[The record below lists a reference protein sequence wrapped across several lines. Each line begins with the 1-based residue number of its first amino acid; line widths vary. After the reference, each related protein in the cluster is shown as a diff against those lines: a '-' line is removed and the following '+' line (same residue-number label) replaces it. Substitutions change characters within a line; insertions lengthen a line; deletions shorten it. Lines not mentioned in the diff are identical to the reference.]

1 MKFSL
6 ILPALLAL
14 PLLRGDIV
22 QGDPGPRGRL
32 PAQPG
37 KFANGQSVLSASAVE
52 KAADISKYTNGLTLS
67 APDGAG
73 NVAQIAARALER
85 AHFSRMRFRDEVSA
99 KLFERYLES
108 LDPQRVYFLQGDYDE
123 FAKYKTRLD
132 DLTMIEK
139 DVQPAYE
146 IFNRFLQRFDQQYA
160 HVTGLLKSE
169 DFRFDSEE
177 RVQLNRKEEAR
188 PKDLAEAKKLWRD
201 RLRYEYLT
209 EKLNQTAIPELST
222 NVWRKVTGVGVDQPL
237 PETLPAT
244 VKRPLG
250 TNVLTDLEAL
260 VGKVH
265 GAEAVAKVN
274 EGKWT
279 TRKEIETYLA
289 GKLPEE
295 RRKDTLD
302 KLARRYNRTL
312 RTLKQYEPDEV
323 LQLYLD
329 SLAHSYDPHSNYFGK
344 SELDSFSI
352 SMNLTLFGIGATLQ
366 SEDGYTV
373 IRNVVPGSP
382 AEKSKQIKVGD
393 KIVAV
398 AQGDDGEWV
407 DVVDEKLKRVVEQI
421 RGTKGTRVRL
431 TTIPAGGDDSA
442 RKVVSLVR
450 DEVKLED
457 SEAKAKIVEL
467 PGAAGKSQRVGVIDL
482 PSFYASFPVGVG
494 GRGTRHKSTT
504 ADVSKLIKK
513 LQAEK
518 VEGIILDLRRNGGGS
533 LEEAVNLTGLFIKS
547 GPVVQVKEFNGRV
560 VQDDDEDPSVLYDG
574 PLMVLTSRFS
584 ASASEIVAGA
594 LQDYGRA
601 VVVGDVNTHGKGT
614 VQTIQELGMILP
626 DSPVHPGAVK
636 LTIRKFYRASG
647 ESTQLKGVVPDVI
660 LPGVNNL
667 LETGESSLTNAL
679 PWDTIASAEFDRLN
693 RIQPYLGQ
701 LRDRSSNRIAGDR
714 DWDYIRQDVEIYRKK
729 QAEKTISLN
738 YDQRVRER
746 LDDRARAEV
755 RKKEL
760 AARGQ
765 KEPTTYEL
773 TLKLAEEPGLPAPV
787 GKTNTVAKANDPH
800 ASGKVP
806 TEGSKADPDDEGEPE
821 NQPDQAVDVH
831 LREAERILLDLIEL
845 SGGGTKKG
853 VATSITR

>member
-1 MKFSL
+1 MKFTL

-14 PLLRGDIV
+14 PLLRGDTP
-22 QGDPGPRGRL
+22 QAGASLER
-32 PAQPG
+32 
-37 KFANGQSVLSASAVE
+37 SV
-52 KAADISKYTNGLTLS
+52 DISKYTNTLSLS

-73 NVAQIAARALER
+73 LVAQITGRALER
-85 AHFSRMRFRDEVSA
+85 SHFSRMRFRDEVSSR
-99 KLFERYLES
+99 LFERYLES
-108 LDPQRVYFLQGDYDE
+108 LDPQRVYFLQSDYEE

-146 IFNRFLQRFDQQYA
+146 IFNRFLQRFDQQYVQVA
-160 HVTGLLKSE
+160 GLLKSE
-169 DFRFDSEE
+169 DFRFDGTD
-177 RVQLNRKEEAR
+177 RVQLNRKEEPRPATLEEAR
-188 PKDLAEAKKLWRD
+188 KLWRD

-209 EKLNQTAIPELST
+209 EKLNQVEIPALST
-222 NVWRKVTGVGVDQPL
+222 NVWRKVVDVASDAVL
-237 PETLPAT
+237 PESLPTT
-244 VKRPLG
+244 VMLPLG
-250 TNVLTDLEAL
+250 TNVVSELEAL

-265 GAEAVAKVN
+265 SAQVVAQVN
-274 EGKWT
+274 DGKWT
-279 TRKEIETYLA
+279 ARAPVQMYLEA
-289 GKLPEE
+289 KLPGE
-295 RRKDTLD
+295 RHKETLE
-302 KLARRYNRTL
+302 KLTRRYNRTL

-421 RGTKGTRVRL
+421 RGTEGTKVRL
-431 TTIPAGGDDSA
+431 TVIPARGDDSA
-442 RKVVSLVR
+442 RKVVTIVR

-467 PGAAGKSQRVGVIDL
+467 PTGSGKTSRVGVIDL
-482 PSFYASFPVGVG
+482 PSFYASFPVGIG
-494 GRGTRHKSTT
+494 GRGTTRKSTT
-504 ADVSKLIKK
+504 TDVSKLIRK
-513 LQAEK
+513 LQSEK

-533 LEEAVNLTGLFIKS
+533 LEESVNLTGLFIKS
-547 GPVVQVKEFNGRV
+547 GPVVQVKEYNGRV
-560 VQDDDEDPSVLYDG
+560 VQDDDNDPAVLYDG

-601 VVVGDVNTHGKGT
+601 IVVGDVNTHGKGT
-614 VQTIQELGMILP
+614 VQTIQELGMVLP
-626 DSPVHPGAVK
+626 DSPMPPGAVK

-647 ESTQLKGVVPDVI
+647 ESTQLKGVVPDLV

-679 PWDTIASAEFDRLN
+679 PWDTIASADFDKLN
-693 RIQPYLGQ
+693 RVQPFLNQ
-701 LRDRSSNRIAGDR
+701 IRDRSSNRIAGDR
-714 DWDYIRQDVEIYRKK
+714 DWNYIRQDVEIFRRK
-729 QAEKTISLN
+729 QAEKQISLN
-738 YDQRVRER
+738 YDQRISER
-746 LDDRARAEV
+746 NEDRARLEA

-760 AARGQ
+760 VARGQ

-773 TLKLAEEPGLPAPV
+773 SLKLAEAPGLPPPV
-787 GKTNTVAKANDPH
+787 GSTNNLAKANGPDKVAPTAAGEAGPH
-800 ASGKVP
+800 PKL
-806 TEGSKADPDDEGEPE
+806 DPDDDGEPE
-821 NQPDQAVDVH
+821 KESKEAVDVH

-845 SGGGTKKG
+845 SGAGAKKG
-853 VATSITR
+853 VAASGGK

>member
-22 QGDPGPRGRL
+22 QGDPVPRGRL

-37 KFANGQSVLSASAVE
+37 KFANGQTVLAASAVE

-146 IFNRFLQRFDQQYA
+146 IFNRFLQRFDQQYV

-188 PKDLAEAKKLWRD
+188 PKDLAEARKLWRD

-222 NVWRKVTGVGVDQPL
+222 NVWRKVAGVGSEQPL
-237 PETLPAT
+237 PETLPSS

-265 GAEAVAKVN
+265 ASETLAKVN
-274 EGKWT
+274 DGKWT
-279 TRKEIETYLA
+279 TRKEVETYLA

-467 PGAAGKSQRVGVIDL
+467 PTSAGKTQRVGVIDL
-482 PSFYASFPVGVG
+482 PSFYASFPVGVAG
-494 GRGTRHKSTT
+494 QGTRKKSTT
-504 ADVSKLIKK
+504 ADVSKLIRK

-729 QAEKTISLN
+729 LAEKTISLN

-746 LDDRARAEV
+746 LDDRARGEV

-773 TLKLAEEPGLPAPV
+773 TLKSAEEPGLPAPV
-787 GKTNTVAKANDPH
+787 GKTNAVAKANDPH
-800 ASGKVP
+800 SPGKTP
-806 TEGSKADPDDEGEPE
+806 AEGSKADPDDEGELE

-831 LREAERILLDLIEL
+831 LREAERILIDLIEL
-845 SGGGTKKG
+845 SGGGIKKG
-853 VATSITR
+853 VATSVTR